1 MGKYKYELVLKNK
14 KGLEEFKNV
23 FNYNEHILATL
34 LLSPSLTPKELGE
47 LYKFVFSNINNHQL
61 DNYIEISIINKDKNR
76 IFSPRYEIFNCVKQL
91 ILFTQSTKGVST
103 FYGAKRVLED
113 VIPFEKRKKKLFL
126 YFTKDEIEEL
136 RKFFLEKYTAET
148 VTTKFSYLSKL
159 SLTINNILKDV
170 GLDSYNNGWSRKTQK
185 VVRKRK
191 INIIFYNELISKILA
206 KYPTP
211 DNIIPLLIFKGVS
224 VTRKVE
230 NSELSHLK
238 IRDYKNGCLTVHGQY
253 GDRKIK
259 FTPKEK
265 EYMDRAISNLR
276 ITGGQLDNSKNK
288 IAVTDDSYIMLPK
301 RIITTP
307 IPPLSKWVIDKRL
320 SEIATEIYGDKTYL
334 NKESIYTSG
343 QLDYINNWLMD
354 RYGTPDVD
362 DLQAVEKAIF
372 SLFKAFGMYSQEDLE
387 LGEKQMDDFWHDRKD
402 KEQGKVYKATKRI
415 TALRKQLM
423 NKINQ

>member
-1 MGKYKYELVLKNK
+1 M
-14 KGLEEFKNV
+14 
-23 FNYNEHILATL
+23 
-34 LLSPSLTPKELGE
+34 
-47 LYKFVFSNINNHQL
+47 
-61 DNYIEISIINKDKNR
+61 
-76 IFSPRYEIFNCVKQL
+76 
-91 ILFTQSTKGVST
+91 
-103 FYGAKRVLED
+103 
-113 VIPFEKRKKKLFL
+113 
-126 YFTKDEIEEL
+126 
-136 RKFFLEKYTAET
+136 EKYTVET

-159 SLTINNILKDV
+159 SLAINNILKDV

-301 RIITTP
+301 RIITT
-307 IPPLSKWVIDKRL
+307 LFSRKR
-320 SEIATEIYGDKTYL
+320 
-334 NKESIYTSG
+334 
-343 QLDYINNWLMD
+343 
-354 RYGTPDVD
+354 
-362 DLQAVEKAIF
+362 DL
-372 SLFKAFGMYSQEDLE
+372 
-387 LGEKQMDDFWHDRKD
+387 
-402 KEQGKVYKATKRI
+402 I
-415 TALRKQLM
+415 T
-423 NKINQ
+423 

>member
-23 FNYNEHILATL
+23 FKYNEHILATL

-191 INIIFYNELISKILA
+191 INIIF
-206 KYPTP
+206 
-211 DNIIPLLIFKGVS
+211 
-224 VTRKVE
+224 
-230 NSELSHLK
+230 
-238 IRDYKNGCLTVHGQY
+238 
-253 GDRKIK
+253 
-259 FTPKEK
+259 
-265 EYMDRAISNLR
+265 
-276 ITGGQLDNSKNK
+276 
-288 IAVTDDSYIMLPK
+288 
-301 RIITTP
+301 
-307 IPPLSKWVIDKRL
+307 
-320 SEIATEIYGDKTYL
+320 
-334 NKESIYTSG
+334 
-343 QLDYINNWLMD
+343 
-354 RYGTPDVD
+354 
-362 DLQAVEKAIF
+362 LQ
-372 SLFKAFGMYSQEDLE
+372 
-387 LGEKQMDDFWHDRKD
+387 
-402 KEQGKVYKATKRI
+402 
-415 TALRKQLM
+415 
-423 NKINQ
+423 